1 MALVIGQVVRVR
13 VAVVLDTTDNSVGQI
28 YDEEA
33 GQWADL
39 VWIDLAGSTAMP
51 LEFGDAEFWCEVYS
65 LAVTR
70 LSISRPAVRLRA
82 WRSGGV
88 KADTYEILTSGST
101 TSNVAKLQQTG
112 ADITTNLPGLGA
124 TLNKVRVF
132 GFAAQQ
138 VGWTGRV
145 PAALSWVRTY
155 LALRKRVYFDPS
167 AYYAYENQYLSG
179 VAGFASDLGGFN
191 GWLAANLPE
200 YASPITIGA
209 MLEFSRTLYYPG
221 SGTYRYKY
229 STTFT
234 LHCVLA
240 SDAGSWTWS
249 ARGAL
254 VQSLSIEASATI
266 CGGGTLSAFY
276 GDTYAPNAA
285 NAASVMA
292 ANHQNG
298 NTSGTF
304 TTPAAGGGTVI
315 ASPRGVLY
323 SGGPSYGVDVTLT
336 VSPKGRITAV
346 NVAGFSSDG
355 TVEATTAWGAC
366 KMEGGYLA

>member
-1 MALVIGQVVRVR
+1 MTLVIGQVVRVR
-13 VAVVLDTTDNSVGQI
+13 VAVVIDTADNSVGQV

-33 GQWADL
+33 SQWADL
-39 VWIDLAGSTAMP
+39 VWIDLAGSTSMP
-51 LEFGDAEFWCEVYS
+51 FEFGDAEFWCEVYS

-304 TTPAAGGGTVI
+304 TTPTAGGGTVV

-323 SGGPSYGVDVTLT
+323 SSGPSYGVDVTLT

-346 NVAGFSSDG
+346 SVAGFSSDG

-366 KMEGGYLA
+366 KMEGGALA